1 MGQQKARA
9 AKKSKQKSKQKAVA
23 GPPKKDPTKVRAN
36 LAQLSEVHRQA
47 LAGLN
52 GLRQEVSDNLTQ
64 VHQNH
69 EELLQG
75 LNASEFNL
83 RAHQKVLNAMA
94 IELEHLTSMHNH
106 LVDVLNETV
115 LREEEKKCGIGAHL
129 LMVDVPVAPQ
139 QGDELQQTVR
149 RINWPSYHGE
159 VESDLKR
166 IAEIERERAEVEK
179 KAADEEAAK
188 IRREQIEA
196 AKAKEESETP
206 KDAEESEYPEGAT
219 VFGGEV

>member
-1 MGQQKARA
+1 MP
-9 AKKSKQKSKQKAVA
+9 
-23 GPPKKDPTKVRAN
+23 GPPKKDPTKVRAT
-36 LAQLSEVHRQA
+36 LAQLGEVHRQS
-47 LAGLN
+47 LSGLN

-94 IELEHLTSMHNH
+94 LEMEHVANMYNSM
-106 LVDVLNETV
+106 VDVLNETV
-115 LREEEKKCGIGAHL
+115 LREEMPKCGIGARL
-129 LMVDVPVAPQ
+129 IMADVPVAPQ
-139 QGDELQQTVR
+139 QGDQLQKTVR
-149 RINWPSYHGE
+149 RINWPHYHGE
-159 VESDLKR
+159 VEDDLKR
-166 IAEIERERAEVEK
+166 IAEIERERAEAEK
-179 KAADEEAAK
+179 REAEEEAVRIK
-188 IRREQIEA
+188 REQIEI
-196 AKAKEESETP
+196 AKKESEAP